1 MICRCEVLLR
11 TDVLRFVTIRRKTG
25 VPMERVKISK
35 TERLLNLISF
45 MLRTPRPVPFTQIAG
60 HVVGYDDEARIDSI
74 EKRFDRDK
82 AELRNMGIPVEYI
95 DSGDQDTSGY
105 IIPREK
111 FFLRDVELDTGDAI
125 LLAMA
130 GRWGAFALVSPV
142 MREAFSSALRKLAID
157 TPSIGNLP
165 AESAS
170 FLQVGRGHEKAT
182 ENLQVICASIYGR
195 RTIRFDYVGR
205 RDDLPAR
212 RRVNPF
218 GLGLSEGEW
227 YLVGFCHTRKDTRMF
242 KLARIAGNAALTGAS
257 DAGPEFDIP
266 EGFKVD
272 DHLNR
277 RPWDYG
283 DQDSVVVKLELPRD
297 IALQLR
303 HEATLNF
310 DLVDKND
317 KTLDP
322 EVLAQAKRVVLRF
335 SVKSP
340 QRMLDWI
347 LSLGRDVKILEP
359 VELRAS
365 AKARISEFLSGYQEE
380 GSR

>member
-1 MICRCEVLLR
+1 
-11 TDVLRFVTIRRKTG
+11 
-25 VPMERVKISK
+25 MERVKISK

-45 MLRTPRPVPFTQIAG
+45 MLRTPRPVPFSQIAG

-82 AELRNMGIPVEYI
+82 AELRNMGIPVEYV
-95 DSGDQDTSGY
+95 DSGDQETSGY
-105 IIPREK
+105 IIPKNK
-111 FFLRDVELDTGDAI
+111 FFLRDIELDTGDAI

-130 GRWGAFALVSPV
+130 GRWGAFALRSPV
-142 MREAFSSALRKLAID
+142 MGDAFNSALRKLAID
-157 TPSIGNLP
+157 TPTIGNLP

-182 ENLQVICASIYGR
+182 ENFQIICASIYGR

-205 RDDLPAR
+205 RDEKPAR
-212 RRVNPF
+212 RRVNPY

-227 YLVGFCHTRKDTRMF
+227 YLVGYCQTRKDIRMF
-242 KLARIAGNAALTGAS
+242 KMARISGGTALTGAS
-257 DAGPEFDIP
+257 DAGPEFEIP

-283 DQDSVVVKLELPRD
+283 VEEPVEVKLEVPRD
-297 IALQLR
+297 LASQLR
-303 HEATLNF
+303 HEATLSF
-310 DLVDKND
+310 DIVNRKGKILDFND
-317 KTLDP
+317 LSK
-322 EVLAQAKRVVLRF
+322 AKKVILRF

-340 QRMLDWI
+340 DRMLDWI
-347 LSLGRDVKILEP
+347 LSLGKDVRVLEP
-359 VELRAS
+359 PSLRAS
-365 AKARISEFLSGYQEE
+365 ALERIDRFLAQYGE
-380 GSR
+380 GSKR